1 VSFGYDERYSPSEI
15 ARRVQE
21 VAQRITTD
29 YPDES
34 PITLIAVLKG
44 AGIFVADLARALP
57 RPVRIEYIDV
67 MRGKDED
74 EIVDFHFS
82 TRFERKDA
90 DLIVLKDVV
99 RSGVIETYLLNQL
112 REEGPRSIRL
122 ASMVDRPQERKSSL
136 VTDYVLFPSE
146 EGMLVGYGMEY
157 QGEGGN
163 FPFIAQV
170 RADETSPLEKT
181 GRIRFSKDTKG

>member
-1 VSFGYDERYSPSEI
+1 MSFGYDERYSPSEI

-21 VAQRITTD
+21 VAQRISND
-29 YPDES
+29 YPDET

-44 AGIFVADLARALP
+44 AGFFMADLARALP
-57 RPVRIEYIDV
+57 RRVRIEYIDV
-67 MRGKDED
+67 IRGKDED
-74 EIVDFHFS
+74 EIVDFHFM
-82 TRFERKDA
+82 TRFVRKDA

-122 ASMVDRPQERKSSL
+122 ASLVDRPQERKSSL

-146 EGMLVGYGMEY
+146 EGILVGYGMEY

-163 FPFIAQV
+163 FPFIAQI
-170 RADETSPLEKT
+170 RADGASPLENT
-181 GRIRFSKDTKG
+181 GRIRLPKGIQG